1 MSKPIA
7 GDVRVRPA
15 GDIEA
20 YPPLKRS
27 VSETTLMYSYRNA
40 GRPHKIYDESG
51 LLYGEP
57 ISRGRTP
64 EKEAQE

>member
-1 MSKPIA
+1 MSKPFE
-7 GDVRVRPA
+7 GDVRVHPA
-15 GDIEA
+15 SDIEA

-27 VSETTLMYSYRNA
+27 VSETALMYSYRNA
-40 GRPHKIYDESG
+40 GRPQKIYDESG

-64 EKEAQE
+64 EREITT